1 MSQHPDFKPATWAGV
16 LTGRKFLLYLGAFF
30 FVVIGANIIM
40 SYYALSTFDGVET
53 ENAYKRGRAYN
64 DVLAAAKAQ
73 EERGWSLD
81 ISHSVAG
88 ALDTTFLLTM
98 QDRNG
103 APVSGL
109 DLSLALRRPVAEG
122 KDQALS
128 AVETR
133 PGTYEA
139 VLTLPAP
146 GNWLL
151 DISARRQGELLYAEE
166 KRVFLTA
173 ESASPAG
180 TDEAKAQ

>member
-1 MSQHPDFKPATWAGV
+1 MSQHPDFKPATWAGI

-53 ENAYKRGRAYN
+53 QNAYRKGRAYN

-73 EERGWSLD
+73 EERGWTLD
-81 ISHSVAG
+81 LSHNVTP
-88 ALDTTFLLTM
+88 ALDTTLLFAM
-98 QDRNG
+98 KDKEG
-103 APVSGL
+103 APLTGL
-109 DLSLALRRPVAEG
+109 DLSLVLRHPVSEG
-122 KDQALS
+122 KDRALS

-139 VLTLPAP
+139 VLTLPAA

-151 DISARRQGELLYAEE
+151 DISAHRQGELLYAEE

-173 ESASPAG
+173 DGSSPAG
-180 TDEAKAQ
+180 KDEAKAQ